1 MFAYCNNNPCNF
13 TDPNGRMIQGR
24 SEYGPNAMT
33 YKGGGKVII
42 PLPYTKHQKKD
53 GMINGQGVFEFAD
66 SSFLFGT
73 YADNGCG
80 AIAIYNAM
88 QLLGNPQ
95 SLGKIEDELFLNG
108 SFLMGGHWGVEPWSI
123 NDYFHAHGYTCSG
136 YASFD
141 KLHQNIAEGSIVV
154 FLALND
160 KKNPMAGMHFMT
172 AQYTGKE
179 YVIYNV
185 YNNYTDVILRP
196 SLDAIDDNYAWM
208 YGYIL
213 GG

>member
-1 MFAYCNNNPCNF
+1 
-13 TDPNGRMIQGR
+13 MIQGR

-53 GMINGQGVFEFAD
+53 GTINGQGVFEFAD

-80 AIAIYNAM
+80 AIALYNAM
-88 QLLGNPQ
+88 QLLSSPQ
-95 SLGKIEDELFLNG
+95 SLGNIEDDLFMNG
-108 SFLMGGHWGVEPWSI
+108 GILAGGHMGVAPWAI

-136 YASFD
+136 YFSFE
-141 KLHQNIAEGSIVV
+141 KLHENIKEGSIVV
-154 FLALND
+154 FLVLNSGETAA
-160 KKNPMAGMHFMT
+160 NGAHYMAVLYHNNK
-172 AQYTGKE
+172 YE
-179 YVIYNV
+179 IYNV
-185 YNNYTDVILRP
+185 FSD
-196 SLDAIDDNYAWM
+196 SLDSKTVPCLDSFFPNNRWL
-208 YGYIL
+208 YGYII